1 MLNQVTRVGRLT
13 KDPELRYTPDGKA
26 VTNITLAV
34 KRSFRNSNGEYVVDF
49 VNCTLWNRIAE
60 NTTIYGQKGSIVGI
74 TGKIQTRTYEN
85 PEGKRN
91 FVTEVIVEN
100 VSFMDRKTVE
110 KKPAKEEQEASEHAL

>member
-1 MLNQVTRVGRLT
+1 MLNQVTLVGRLT

-26 VTNITLAV
+26 VSNITLAV
-34 KRSFRNSNGEYVVDF
+34 KRSFRNANGEYVVDF

-60 NTTIYGQKGSIVGI
+60 NTAVYCQKGSVVGI
-74 TGKIQTRTYEN
+74 TGKIQTRQFEN
-85 PEGKRN
+85 QDGKRT

-110 KKPAKEEQEASEHAL
+110 KKAAPVEEEAIGPVQ

>member
-1 MLNQVTRVGRLT
+1 MLNQVTLVGRLT

-60 NTTIYGQKGSIVGI
+60 NTTIYCQKGSIVGI

-91 FVTEVIVEN
+91 FITEVIVEN
-100 VSFMDRKTVE
+100 VSFMDRKTAE
-110 KKPAKEEQEASEHAL
+110 KKPAKEEQETSEHAL

>member
-1 MLNQVTRVGRLT
+1 MLNQVTLVGRLT

-60 NTTIYGQKGSIVGI
+60 NTTIYCQKGSIVGI

-110 KKPAKEEQEASEHAL
+110 KKPAKEEQETSEHAL

>member
-1 MLNQVTRVGRLT
+1 MLNQVTLVGRLT

-26 VTNITLAV
+26 VSNITLAV

-60 NTTIYGQKGSIVGI
+60 NTTIYCQKGSIIGI

-110 KKPAKEEQEASEHAL
+110 KKQVKEEQETSEHAL